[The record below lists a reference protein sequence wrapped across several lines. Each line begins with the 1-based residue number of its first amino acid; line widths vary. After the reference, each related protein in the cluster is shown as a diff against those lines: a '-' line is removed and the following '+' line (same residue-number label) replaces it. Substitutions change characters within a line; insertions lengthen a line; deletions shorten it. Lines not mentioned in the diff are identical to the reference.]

1 MGKCFGAPVGRGT
14 IVLWSTKLN
23 HKELADC
30 CVVCRSFILVVY
42 VFVFVLRRSKKLDE
56 KAPIERETGVT
67 TNKGFFSIFS
77 HLVSLVF
84 LGENISAYSYF
95 FDRLHFIITLM
106 RNRSPWEKI
115 CIHNKWL
122 AFIYFR
128 YHFSACT
135 CLFSLFLLPHTFL
148 FTLSSWSCNFH
159 ESSVAYNV
167 IGCLWHQY
175 NHSNSSYKLFYS
187 FLVAILTFRRKKH
200 TIVFLL

>member
-1 MGKCFGAPVGRGT
+1 M
-14 IVLWSTKLN
+14 
-23 HKELADC
+23 ADC

-106 RNRSPWEKI
+106 RNRSPLEKI

-122 AFIYFR
+122 AFIYFSISLLSL
-128 YHFSACT
+128 H
-135 CLFSLFLLPHTFL
+135 LSLFVVSPSAH
-148 FTLSSWSCNFH
+148 LSFRT
-159 ESSVAYNV
+159 
-167 IGCLWHQY
+167 G
-175 NHSNSSYKLFYS
+175 HS
-187 FLVAILTFRRKKH
+187 
-200 TIVFLL
+200 